1 MRRTVRPLGGLDTRL
16 RVPGDKSIAHRALVL
31 AGVAEGPSC
40 LRGMP
45 EGEDVAAT
53 RRAMEALGVEVD
65 ATPERIRVRGRG
77 FQGLRPPGAP
87 LDAANSGTTMRL
99 LAGLLAGRPFDAE
112 ITGDA
117 WLTRRPMERV
127 AHPLRLMGARLELLG
142 ANGRPPVRIHGTR
155 LQGLEYRMPVA
166 SAQVK
171 SAVLLAALQ
180 AAGPTVITE
189 PLPSRDHTERMLKA
203 MGAAVATEGNAVR
216 LEPGS
221 LLKPLELTLPG
232 DVSSAAPWLFAAALR
247 PGWRMV
253 VEGVGV
259 NPGRTRFLDLLER
272 AGAAVSRTDVSE
284 TVGEPR
290 ATITVE
296 GRQLRAVEVAAAE
309 VPGLIDE
316 LPLLAVLGACARGVS
331 RVRGAGELR
340 VKESDRIAGIGAIL
354 RAMGAAF
361 EEFPDGFALEGTA
374 GLHGARVDA
383 AGDHRLAIAA
393 AIAGLVADGETEVE
407 GAEAV
412 AVSYPGFWED
422 LENLAL

>member
-1 MRRTVRPLGGLDTRL
+1 MRRTVRPLRGLDTRL